1 MLMLEE
7 KWLVIRVLAATMW
20 WATLGHF
27 LFGHFAFHSHTDDCL
42 HSHRVFFE
50 LGARALSFGTR
61 EVAAIRRELQAPNP
75 QDILDSITC
84 WLNSLWLLDKL
95 DNSIGRIASQAKVPA
110 ATRCSA
116 LASWHDLTVV
126 TTFGHYCWT
135 MLNPPCWGYWDSP
148 GAKNRR
154 RNYCKLCSY
163 PNFATCKG

>member
-1 MLMLEE
+1 MLLISCVPEG
-7 KWLVIRVLAATMW
+7 WPSSAIHCDHIRTPPASIHHADAGGEMIGNPSLGCNQATI
-20 WATLGHF
+20 GHF

-126 TTFGHYCWT
+126 TTFGHYC
-135 MLNPPCWGYWDSP
+135 
-148 GAKNRR
+148 
-154 RNYCKLCSY
+154 
-163 PNFATCKG
+163 